1 MAKPPNTFFWYEL
14 ITDDP
19 AAATSFYENVV
30 GWRPEPFPGSDDGYM
45 VMHARDGGAERG
57 VAGIMEIPAEARQR
71 GAPPSWTGY
80 IHVDDV
86 DRAAGDIEAAG
97 GAVHKAPADI
107 PGVGRFAVVTD
118 PQGAHFII
126 MKPAMN
132 GSGEGQG
139 PAPMAPGFVGW
150 NELMTSDWEKGFAFY
165 SRLFGWSKD
174 QAIPMGEMGTYQLF
188 AAGEGDAIGGMMNK
202 LPEMPVSAW
211 GFYFIV
217 PAMDAAMERVRA
229 AGGKVL
235 TEMEV
240 PGGAWAANVVDPQGA
255 VFGLTAARR

>member
-1 MAKPPNTFFWYEL
+1 MARSPNTFFWYEL
-14 ITDDP
+14 ITTDP
-19 AAATSFYENVV
+19 AAAISFYEQVI
-30 GWRPEPFPGSDDGYM
+30 GWRAEAFPGSDEGYV
-45 VMHARDGGAERG
+45 VMHAGDRG
-57 VAGIMEIPAEARQR
+57 VAGILAIPDEAKQR

-80 IHVDDV
+80 IYVDDV
-86 DRAAGDIEAAG
+86 DRAASDIEAAG
-97 GAVHKAPADI
+97 GAVHKPPADI

-126 MKPAMN
+126 MKPSPQ

-174 QAIPMGEMGTYQLF
+174 QAIPMGGTGTYQLF
-188 AAGEGDAIGGMMNK
+188 AAGEGGAIGGMMNRP
-202 LPEMPVSAW
+202 PEMPVSAW

-217 PAMDAAMERVRA
+217 PAIDAAVARVRA
-229 AGGKVL
+229 AGGTVPG
-235 TEMEV
+235 EPVEV
-240 PGGAWAANVVDPQGA
+240 PGGAWAVHAIDPQGA
-255 VFGLTAARR
+255 AFGLTADRR